1 MTNDCRMQFSNSGFR
16 QAARAGALGILIALS
31 AGGAYAQQ
39 STTTKM
45 PGLNLNKDQPIQI
58 ESDKLEI
65 HDQDSNAVFTGKV
78 NVVQG
83 TTTMQAGKMIVFYKK
98 KPQPDAAGTAAKPGA
113 AATTKPATD
122 TAAKPAETTTT
133 EAKKPA
139 AGNSVVSGDTDID
152 HILVSEK
159 VYLTSGTQTAT
170 ADNGSFDMAGQLAI
184 LKGDKV
190 VLTDGPN
197 VFTGCMLTV
206 HMNTGEAQLD
216 SCGGRVQ
223 IQLDPKSRQP
233 AAPAKTN

>member
-1 MTNDCRMQFSNSGFR
+1 MTNDCRMQFSNFGFR
-16 QAARAGALGILIALS
+16 QAALAGAIGIFALMS
-31 AGGAYAQQ
+31 AAGADAQQ

-45 PGLNLNKDQPIQI
+45 TGLNLNKDQPIQI

-98 KPQPDAAGTAAKPGA
+98 KAQPAAAGTK
-113 AATTKPATD
+113 AATD
-122 TAAKPAETTTT
+122 AKPAVATPADT
-133 EAKKPA
+133 KKAAPA

-170 ADNGSFDMAGQLAI
+170 ADNGSFDMANQLAI

-223 IQLDPKSRQP
+223 IQLDPKSKQP
-233 AAPAKTN
+233 GAPAKTN

>member
-1 MTNDCRMQFSNSGFR
+1 MHFSNSGLR
-16 QAARAGALGILIALS
+16 HAALAGAVGIFTLMA
-31 AGGAYAQQ
+31 AMGASAQQ

-45 PGLNLNKDQPIQI
+45 TGLNLNKDQPIQI

-65 HDQDSNAVFTGKV
+65 HDSESNAVFTGKV

-98 KPQPDAAGTAAKPGA
+98 KPQPDAAGTAAKPGT
-113 AATTKPATD
+113 AATTKTATD
-122 TAAKPAETTTT
+122 AAVKPAATAD
-133 EAKKPA
+133 AKKAAPA

-152 HILVSEK
+152 HILVSDK

-170 ADNGSFDMAGQLAI
+170 AETGSFDMAAQLAI
-184 LKGDKV
+184 LKGEKV

-223 IQLDPKSRQP
+223 IQLDPKSKQP
-233 AAPAKTN
+233 GAPAKTN